1 MYLYIY
7 TYLYVYIYMC
17 IYIYVYRVVSLL
29 NPTKIPAHLY
39 II

>member
-7 TYLYVYIYMC
+7 ISVCIYICVY